1 MVFEIQ
7 SQKDLDYLKGN
18 QIWEVLEVHDFVLL
32 PLLEKSDLGSFP
44 QEFRP
49 LLREESR
56 RASSGFSHQSSD
68 LAPLNPSSSTLYV
81 AQNCLNKKDEDR
93 KTKQPP

>member
-7 SQKDLDYLKGN
+7 SQKDEEYLKGN

-44 QEFRP
+44 QKFRP

-68 LAPLNPSSSTLYV
+68 LAPLNPSSNRYALYM
-81 AQNCLNKKDEDR
+81 
-93 KTKQPP
+93 